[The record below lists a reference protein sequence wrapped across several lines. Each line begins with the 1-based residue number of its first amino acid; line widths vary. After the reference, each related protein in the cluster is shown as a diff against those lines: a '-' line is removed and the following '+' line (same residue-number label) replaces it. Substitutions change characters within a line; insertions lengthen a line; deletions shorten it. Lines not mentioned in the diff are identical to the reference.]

1 MPAVP
6 TGPSKEIKLLEAAE
20 SNNILYHET
29 PLLLQWCPIRPGS
42 EATNSW
48 AAMVCVSL
56 GVKSAAYTG

>member
-1 MPAVP
+1 MLETSVAVPAVP

-29 PLLLQWCPIRPGS
+29 PLLLQWCPIGPGS

-48 AAMVCVSL
+48 AARGLCVL
-56 GVKSAAYTG
+56 E